1 MNGRKLQKALAGLWT
16 PSPLKQALAEASSF
30 YTNAL
35 VAVLVDQSGPHYDR
49 YKLSVERGVDQL
61 GAMLDIDT
69 EGLNAWLVEDLREK
83 HKPVADKHS
92 AAVSAGAAGAAGA
105 AGEEE
110 KTEEVEVV
118 PLGDQAVSS

>member
-1 MNGRKLQKALAGLWT
+1 M
-16 PSPLKQALAEASSF
+16 
-30 YTNAL
+30 
-35 VAVLVDQSGPHYDR
+35 AVLVDQSGPHYDR
-49 YKLSVERGVDQL
+49 YKLSVEHGVDQL

-92 AAVSAGAAGAAGA
+92 AAVSAGAAGEEKA
-105 AGEEE
+105 EE